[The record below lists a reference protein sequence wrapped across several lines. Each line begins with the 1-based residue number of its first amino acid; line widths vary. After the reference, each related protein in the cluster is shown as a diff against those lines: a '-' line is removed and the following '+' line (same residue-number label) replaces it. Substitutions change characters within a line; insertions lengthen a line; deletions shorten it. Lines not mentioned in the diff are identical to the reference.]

1 MHSVVETS
9 DEVKSKAL
17 ESAFKVTCIL
27 QKENVTFANCK
38 STDFP
43 VDSVLLCDWIEAT
56 IKKDTFPCKL

>member
-27 QKENVTFANCK
+27 QKENMTFANCK

-43 VDSVLLCDWIEAT
+43 VDSVLLCD
-56 IKKDTFPCKL
+56 